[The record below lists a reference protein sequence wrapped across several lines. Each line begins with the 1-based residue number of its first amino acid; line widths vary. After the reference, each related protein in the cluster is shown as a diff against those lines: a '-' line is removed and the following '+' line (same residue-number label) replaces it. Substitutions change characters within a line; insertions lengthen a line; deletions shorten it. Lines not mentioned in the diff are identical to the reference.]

1 MNARIAELHSK
12 VFSTPRNS
20 PEREQAYSELSE
32 SDRTAVFNLE
42 KDYILGRIT
51 RQDIAEMKQEGNETM
66 TYEQFV
72 KKSESGEKGTLREL
86 SKFAKESQEL
96 YRQYRERYHREQ
108 DDKFRRN
115 NPERYVY
122 YIEQMGAGFGRKNSS
137 KTQDIKRL
145 EEERKKR
152 SEILAIS
159 DTMARHK
166 AIVENMALFGR

>member
-42 KDYILGRIT
+42 KDYMLGRIT

-86 SKFAKESQEL
+86 SKFAKESPEL
-96 YRQYRERYHREQ
+96 YQQYRE
-108 DDKFRRN
+108 
-115 NPERYVY
+115 
-122 YIEQMGAGFGRKNSS
+122 
-137 KTQDIKRL
+137 
-145 EEERKKR
+145 
-152 SEILAIS
+152 
-159 DTMARHK
+159 DT
-166 AIVENMALFGR
+166 

>member
-1 MNARIAELHSK
+1 MNVRIAELHSK

>member
-1 MNARIAELHSK
+1 M
-12 VFSTPRNS
+12 
-20 PEREQAYSELSE
+20 
-32 SDRTAVFNLE
+32 
-42 KDYILGRIT
+42 
-51 RQDIAEMKQEGNETM
+51 
-66 TYEQFV
+66 
-72 KKSESGEKGTLREL
+72 REL

>member
-42 KDYILGRIT
+42 KDYMLGRIT

-72 KKSESGEKGTLREL
+72 KKSESDGKGVMREL
-86 SKFAKESQEL
+86 SKFSMKCPET
-96 YRQYRERYHREQ
+96 YREYQ
-108 DDKFRRN
+108 
-115 NPERYVY
+115 ERWQA
-122 YIEQMGAGFGRKNSS
+122 E
-137 KTQDIKRL
+137 
-145 EEERKKR
+145 R
-152 SEILAIS
+152 SEQQRLHNRRL
-159 DTMARHK
+159 T
-166 AIVENMALFGR
+166 ENTFKNKPFSLR

>member
-42 KDYILGRIT
+42 KDYMLGRIT